1 MGITESYCKIHN
13 LNLYHIL
20 QEGYFEKLPQLN
32 FLDFKYML
40 ECYEEDIAE
49 ADKRGDNTYSQE
61 ELDDTGTE
69 ENIKL
74 EERVE
79 LLEKLLKENGIE
91 Y

>member
-61 ELDDTGTE
+61 ELDDTAEVEYQRGWDDSGTE

-74 EERVE
+74 EE
-79 LLEKLLKENGIE
+79 
-91 Y
+91 